1 MSVFACQALG
11 YTVGTKPILTDISF
25 TVAAGEYVTI
35 SGPSGSGKSTLLRL
49 LATLLSP
56 TSGTITYNDK
66 PQANYDKIVYRREVS
81 YCFQQPSL
89 FGTTVLDNF
98 TFPYAI
104 RQQSPNMA
112 AIDQALTAMQLPT
125 SILHQ
130 PLTAL
135 SGGEKQR
142 VALIRNVLCDPQVLL
157 LDEVT
162 TGLDHDTK
170 TQVHQF
176 IEGLNKQGT
185 TVLAVTHDESE
196 IAVAHRLLTIDQ
208 GRLAVVA

>member
-1 MSVFACQALG
+1 MSVFACRALG
-11 YTVGTKPILTDISF
+11 YTVGTKPILADISF

-49 LATLLSP
+49 LATLLTP
-56 TSGTITYNDK
+56 TSGTITYNDQ
-66 PQANYDKIVYRREVS
+66 PQASYDKIAYRREVS

-98 TFPYAI
+98 TFPYTI
-104 RQQSPNMA
+104 RQQSPDMG
-112 AIDQALTAMQLPT
+112 AIDQALTTMQLPT

-176 IEGLNKQGT
+176 IERLNEQGT
-185 TVLAVTHDESE
+185 TILAVTHDESE
-196 IAVAHRLLTIDQ
+196 IAVAHRLLTIEQ